1 MLKWPVMKYK
11 QCVQLGQLFF
21 PLRQIRYYP
30 PRFILRNPVVEGVS
44 KALQKGYEVALIV
57 YKIKNM
63 SNLNQ
68 RFGYDEVKQITGR
81 LRTKF
86 KVDFVQGYYYA
97 RPQLFNQ
104 QLLSSI

>member
-1 MLKWPVMKYK
+1 MAGDEIQTVRTIRAAI
-11 QCVQLGQLFF
+11 F
-21 PLRQIRYYP
+21 PFTPDSILS

-44 KALQKGYEVALIV
+44 QALQKGYEVALIV

-63 SNLNQ
+63 SDLNQ
-68 RFGYDEVKQITGR
+68 RFEYDEVKQITGR

-97 RPQLFNQ
+97 RPQLFNR